1 MRRDTLAAFF
11 RDHIGGEMHR
21 DTIFILHD
29 NGFRTRAWTYGQI
42 ADAAHAFS
50 ARLTAAGLAPG
61 DKLVI
66 WGENRGEWVAAL
78 WGALLAR
85 VVTVPVDFRAS
96 ADQAHRIRDIVQA
109 RVILAGADVAPR
121 DGDSYTVW
129 RMDDAN
135 LWNPEPGTERAE
147 PAKRAEPAEL
157 AEIIFTSGATADPKG
172 VTLTDRNIL
181 ANIDPIEEELKR
193 YRRYLKPLSPIRFL
207 NLLPLSHMFGQSMA
221 TFMPPL
227 LGGTVVFSRGYNPQ
241 EIVRQI
247 RNRRVSVLVCVPKML
262 EVLKEHLER
271 TAGMAGRAGSAGSA
285 GSYWMRRI

>member
-11 RDHIGGEMHR
+11 RDFIGAEKHR
-21 DTIFILHD
+21 DTTFILHD

-42 ADAAHAFS
+42 ADAARAFS
-50 ARLTAAGLAPG
+50 TRLTAAGLAPG
-61 DKLVI
+61 DKLVL
-66 WGENRGEWVAAL
+66 WGENRGEWIAAL

-85 VVTVPVDFRAS
+85 VVAVPVDFRAS
-96 ADQAHRIRDIVQA
+96 ADQAHRIRDIVEA
-109 RVILAGADVAPR
+109 RIILAGADVAPR
-121 DGDSYTVW
+121 QGEGYAIW

-135 LWNPEPGTERAE
+135 VFAGEAGKAGEAGAAGKAGATGDAGG
-147 PAKRAEPAEL
+147 L

-181 ANIDPIEEELKR
+181 ANIDPIEEELRR
-193 YRRYLKPLSPIRFL
+193 YGTYLKPLAPIRFL

-227 LGGTVVFSRGYNPQ
+227 VSGTVVFSRGYNPP

-247 RNRRVSVLVCVPKML
+247 KNRRVSVLVCVPKVL
-262 EVLKEHLER
+262 EVLKEHIER
-271 TAGMAGRAGSAGSA
+271 TT
-285 GSYWMRRI
+285 